1 MSRHMDSHQQKCKDC
16 SFKCSNGRSLEVH
29 RKAEHMFK
37 CKKCKATLATKEAL
51 ETHTTVAHM
60 FKCQKCGTLFELK
73 ILLEK
78 HFRALHMFKCPSCPQ
93 VQSICSP
100 YILLIVCGNFHLFK
114 LPIFVSFD
122 GLMPP
127 FRSWTASLPWQA
139 MKRQIISPAR

>member
-1 MSRHMDSHQQKCKDC
+1 MSELKLRNAQSAAKRFPGLSEKIKNYKIYKTKTFLRNEISRHMDSHQQKCKDC

-93 VQSICSP
+93 VQSISSSSVF
-100 YILLIVCGNFHLFK
+100 IVC
-114 LPIFVSFD
+114 
-122 GLMPP
+122 
-127 FRSWTASLPWQA
+127 
-139 MKRQIISPAR
+139 